1 MSSQRILRV
10 IAILPLI
17 LAAVQCRG
25 ERGGAGGADDGTRA
39 GTSRTLP
46 GGISEFATGRGTLVG
61 LGFDDPLRVVWVYD
75 GQMLYS
81 FTREGTV
88 LDTVAAPGERADD
101 VDLDIPSES
110 LTLARVALPAGT
122 LLFINGESGPAE
134 VYALDAMGNVLAT
147 LNTEFGASHVV
158 GGAWHP
164 GRNTLFLVQDNQ
176 PAAEL
181 ANRVAEIDPATG
193 RVLNSFSLGEYSVN
207 YGDID
212 VAPNGNLVVG
222 SSSSAE
228 LAEFTPD
235 GRLVRTIALP
245 EGVSSISG
253 LGINDETG
261 NVWASS
267 TGGTVWRLP
276 PHPSLMTRSSP

>member
-1 MSSQRILRV
+1 MSRQKTLRM

-25 ERGGAGGADDGTRA
+25 ERGGAGDATA
-39 GTSRTLP
+39 GSSASRTLP
-46 GGISEFATGRGTLVG
+46 SGVTEFATGRGTLVG

-122 LLFINGESGPAE
+122 LLYINGETGPAE

-193 RVLNSFSLGEYSVN
+193 RVLNSFSLGEFSVH

-212 VAPNGNLVVG
+212 VAPNGNLVVA
-222 SSSSAE
+222 SSTATQV
-228 LAEFTPD
+228 AEFTPD
-235 GRLVRTIALP
+235 GQLVRQLPLP

-261 NVWASS
+261 NVWASG
-267 TGGTVWRLP
+267 TGGLVWRLP
-276 PHPSLMTRSSP
+276 RMPR